1 MKRFDRDSVAVMIAA
16 LAGKVPPDAIVD
28 AVFDETEG
36 NAFFVEEVFWHLV
49 EERKV
54 FDESGEFR
62 TDLAVDELDVPESV
76 RLVVGRR
83 LERLGPESQ
92 RVLAAAAV
100 VGRAFPFTLLEAITT
115 DVDAWRLLDIV
126 EEAEAAKVVVPE
138 ERDGAVHYSFAHELI
153 RQTLLSGLSLL
164 RRQRLHLAIADAIER
179 TDRTAASARPSEIAH
194 HLLLAGAGVDPERT
208 LGYLERTAD
217 RALEAAAFEE
227 ALRALDDAIVLAGDG
242 DAARRAK
249 LLERKGHAV
258 RALGRFEEC
267 LTIWDEVVTV
277 DAAVGETDTAA
288 LLCWEMGSLYVWL
301 DRFPEAF
308 ATYARGIELLGDER
322 SSLWALLAGATATVL
337 GLAGLYE
344 QAEPQFAEALPV
356 AEAAGDER
364 TLGRMLWGRTIAKW
378 SNSRLAEALEDGRAS
393 IAHLRRA
400 GDAWTLVDALAW
412 TAYPATYTGFVAEGR
427 DLAQEAIDLG
437 QRVGNFGGEILG
449 RRAVAFANALETADL
464 EEFERG
470 AREDLAAFESIRSP
484 WVSQSHAW
492 LSRRAPRSG
501 GPRGLA
507 APRGGVD
514 PPRARVRM
522 DGSGVVGQVPR
533 PRVRR

>member
-1 MKRFDRDSVAVMIAA
+1 M
-16 LAGKVPPDAIVD
+16 L
-28 AVFDETEG
+28 
-36 NAFFVEEVFWHLV
+36 
-49 EERKV
+49 
-54 FDESGEFR
+54 
-62 TDLAVDELDVPESV
+62 
-76 RLVVGRR
+76 
-83 LERLGPESQ
+83 
-92 RVLAAAAV
+92 
-100 VGRAFPFTLLEAITT
+100 
-115 DVDAWRLLDIV
+115 
-126 EEAEAAKVVVPE
+126 
-138 ERDGAVHYSFAHELI
+138 
-153 RQTLLSGLSLL
+153 
-164 RRQRLHLAIADAIER
+164 
-179 TDRTAASARPSEIAH
+179 
-194 HLLLAGAGVDPERT
+194 
-208 LGYLERTAD
+208 
-217 RALEAAAFEE
+217 
-227 ALRALDDAIVLAGDG
+227 GDG
-242 DAARRAK
+242 YQ
-249 LLERKGHAV
+249 
-258 RALGRFEEC
+258 
-267 LTIWDEVVTV
+267 
-277 DAAVGETDTAA
+277 
-288 LLCWEMGSLYVWL
+288 LYVWL
-301 DRFPEAF
+301 DRFAEAF

-427 DLAQEAIDLG
+427 DLAQEAVDLG

-449 RRAVAFANALETADL
+449 RRAVAFANVLETADL

-470 AREDLAAFESIRSP
+470 AREDLGGLREHPFAVGVAVARVAQP
-484 WVSQSHAW
+484 
-492 LSRRAPRSG
+492 RAPRPG

-522 DGSGVVGQVPR
+522 DRGGVVGQVPQ